1 METSMYFY
9 SFLTFLS
16 MCMQSYRC
24 TLRSLTETYDI
35 HELKLQPFLNT
46 LIKPGIKRF
55 KARLN
60 LLTETLIGTLVG

>member
-1 METSMYFY
+1 MYFY

-24 TLRSLTETYDI
+24 TLRSLTETYDF

-46 LIKPGIKRF
+46 LINPGIKRF
-55 KARLN
+55 KARLS
-60 LLTETLIGTLVG
+60 LLTESLIGTLVR

>member
-1 METSMYFY
+1 
-9 SFLTFLS
+9 

-35 HELKLQPFLNT
+35 YELKLQPFLIR

-60 LLTETLIGTLVG
+60 LLTETVISTLVGKRDY

>member
-1 METSMYFY
+1 
-9 SFLTFLS
+9 

-24 TLRSLTETYDI
+24 TLRSLTETYDF

-55 KARLN
+55 KAGARLS
-60 LLTETLIGTLVG
+60 LLTETLIGTLVR

>member
-1 METSMYFY
+1 MLARAHNRDTVP
-9 SFLTFLS
+9 
-16 MCMQSYRC
+16 
-24 TLRSLTETYDI
+24 LRSLTETYDI

-46 LIKPGIKRF
+46 LIKPGMKRF

>member
-1 METSMYFY
+1 
-9 SFLTFLS
+9 

-24 TLRSLTETYDI
+24 TLRSLTETYDF
-35 HELKLQPFLNT
+35 HGLKLQPFLNM

-55 KARLN
+55 KAKLS

>member
-1 METSMYFY
+1 
-9 SFLTFLS
+9 

-24 TLRSLTETYDI
+24 TLRSLTETYDF
-35 HELKLQPFLNT
+35 HELKPQPFLNT

-60 LLTETLIGTLVG
+60 LLTETLISTLVGKRDY

>member
-1 METSMYFY
+1 
-9 SFLTFLS
+9 

-24 TLRSLTETYDI
+24 SLRSLTETYDF

-60 LLTETLIGTLVG
+60 LLTEILIGTLVG

>member
-1 METSMYFY
+1 
-9 SFLTFLS
+9 
-16 MCMQSYRC
+16 MCMQSYRY
-24 TLRSLTETYDI
+24 TLTSLTETYDF
-35 HELKLQPFLNT
+35 HELKLEPFLNT

>member
-1 METSMYFY
+1 
-9 SFLTFLS
+9 

-55 KARLN
+55 KARLD

>member
-1 METSMYFY
+1 
-9 SFLTFLS
+9 

-24 TLRSLTETYDI
+24 SLRSLTEAYDF

-55 KARLN
+55 KERLS
-60 LLTETLIGTLVG
+60 LLTEILISTFVGKRDY

>member
-1 METSMYFY
+1 MMLARAHNRDTVP
-9 SFLTFLS
+9 
-16 MCMQSYRC
+16 
-24 TLRSLTETYDI
+24 LRSLTETYDI

-46 LIKPGIKRF
+46 LIKPGMKRF